1 MAENRDPLLPGEAE
15 VASPLVPGAHIGAPG
30 LGEDGDGLQIGE
42 PVEGDGLGQR
52 QEQLPRGQRLHVQ
65 EGPLGE
71 SGDMAVQRVRLL
83 PELGAGVG
91 GGGRGRPVGGRR
103 RRGRGGG
110 GGIGAVDA
118 EGAVGAA
125 EEDLG
130 GGGLDGLDP
139 GGAVGEELE
148 GVVGVV
154 HHGRR
159 ECRRERERLS
169 LSYFSL
175 FFLCLLSGIHGNG
188 DGRTGEKVME

>member
-1 MAENRDPLLPGEAE
+1 
-15 VASPLVPGAHIGAPG
+15 
-30 LGEDGDGLQIGE
+30 
-42 PVEGDGLGQR
+42 
-52 QEQLPRGQRLHVQ
+52 
-65 EGPLGE
+65 
-71 SGDMAVQRVRLL
+71 MAVQRVRLL

-91 GGGRGRPVGGRR
+91 GGGRGGPVGGRR

-169 LSYFSL
+169 LSSFSV
-175 FFLCLLSGIHGNG
+175 FCQESMGMEMEEW
-188 DGRTGEKVME
+188 GRR